1 MPNIIVRILSG
12 AVYVS
17 LIIAAIVFSYPW
29 LVILMALFTLLGLL
43 EAISLTDN
51 SPSSSKNLTAMV
63 YAGIIIYLGMY
74 QQVDSLSWH
83 YAIALGIQ
91 MISIVMIY
99 RSMKDSKMPSLL
111 FNTLY
116 IWLPLAALALW
127 SVQHQNIAR
136 DHLYLLFI
144 LIWVNDSFA
153 YLVGKA
159 IGKRKIFPK
168 VSPKKTVEGTIGG
181 VVFTMIAALLMSNYW
196 LDLKVHAVLAAAVIS
211 LSSIYGD
218 FFESYFKRRLGV
230 KDSGNLIPGHGG
242 ILDRIDSL
250 LFAILPYLVLLSLS

>member
-1 MPNIIVRILSG
+1 MPNIVVRIVSG
-12 AVYVS
+12 AVYVA
-17 LIIAAIVFSYPW
+17 LIIAAILFHSPW
-29 LVILMALFTLLGLL
+29 FVVLMALFTLLALL
-43 EAISLTDN
+43 EVINLTDQN
-51 SPSSSKNLTAMV
+51 PSSSKTLTALV
-63 YAGIIIYLGMY
+63 YSGIIIYLGMF
-74 QQVDSLSWH
+74 QEVDPLSWH
-83 YAIALGIQ
+83 YTLALALQ
-91 MISIVMIY
+91 LVSILMIY
-99 RSMKDSKMPSLL
+99 RSMAASKMPSLL

-127 SVQHQNIAR
+127 AVQNESIAP

-153 YLVGKA
+153 YVVGKA
-159 IGKRKIFPK
+159 IGKNKIFPK

-181 VVFTMIAALLMSNYW
+181 VVFTVLAAYLMSTYW
-196 LDLKVHAVLAAAVIS
+196 LDLKVNAILAAAVIA
-211 LSSIYGD
+211 LTSIYGD

-250 LFAILPYLVLLSLS
+250 LFAILPYLVMLSLS